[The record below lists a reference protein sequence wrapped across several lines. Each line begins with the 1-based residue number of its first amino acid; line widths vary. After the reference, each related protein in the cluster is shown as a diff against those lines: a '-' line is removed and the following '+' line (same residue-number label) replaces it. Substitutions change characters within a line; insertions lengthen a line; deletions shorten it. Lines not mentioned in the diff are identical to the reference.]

1 MYRACLFCNADLG
14 QNEAVEHLPVGR
26 RLAFDQGRGRLWVVC
41 RKCERWNLTPF
52 DDRWEAMEECE
63 KLFRDTRVRFSTDE
77 IGLARLREGTEL
89 VRIGEPL
96 RPEFAAWR
104 YGDQFG
110 RRRRRHVLLVG
121 AGILGVAG
129 LAILPKLVLG
139 ISGGGFG
146 YNLINPALQAFKA
159 KRTVA
164 RLPLADGEMA
174 PVTQLQIERTQLLAG
189 STPDEWR
196 LHIPEPA
203 TSWRGRLLGESA
215 LHGGLLLEGDA
226 ARTALQ
232 KILPRVN
239 RQGAGKDTVQTA
251 VGVLEDAP
259 TTDAL
264 IAMLARS
271 PSGSWK
277 PKKEGDRSLQALRSE
292 LRLAL
297 EMTTHEE
304 AERRWLAGELVEL
317 EQAWRDAEELA
328 AIADKLGIP
337 ADVEARLEAMRSTH
351 PPTGEKREP

>member
-1 MYRACLFCNADLG
+1 MYRTCLFCNADLG
-14 QNEAVEHLPVGR
+14 LNQAIEHLPVGR

-52 DDRWEAMEECE
+52 DDRWEAIEECE

-139 ISGGGFG
+139 IGGGGFG
-146 YNLINPALQAFKA
+146 YNFIQPALQAYKA
-159 KRTVA
+159 KKTVA
-164 RLPLADGEMA
+164 RLPLEGGETA
-174 PVTQLQIERTQLLAG
+174 AVTQLQIERTRLLPG
-189 STPDEWR
+189 STPDTWR
-196 LHIPEPA
+196 LHIPERG
-203 TSWRGRLLGESA
+203 SWRDKARIESL
-215 LHGGLLLEGDA
+215 LHGGLLLEGEV

-232 KILPRVN
+232 RILPQAN
-239 RQGAGKDTVQTA
+239 RQGAGRESVQTA
-251 VGVLEDAP
+251 VRALEETP
-259 TTDAL
+259 STDAM
-264 IAMLARS
+264 IAKLARA
-271 PSGSWK
+271 PLGAWK
-277 PKKEGDRSLQALRSE
+277 PKKGHDRTLHTLNAE

-304 AERRWLAGELVEL
+304 AERRWLAGELLEL
-317 EQAWRDAEELA
+317 EQAWRQAEEIA
-328 AIADKLGIP
+328 AIADTLGIP
-337 ADVEARLEAMRSTH
+337 ADVEARLQAMRDAS
-351 PPTGEKREP
+351 PGTGETRES

>member
-1 MYRACLFCNADLG
+1 MYRTCLFCNADLG
-14 QNEAVEHLPVGR
+14 LNQAVEHLPVGR
-26 RLAFDQGRGRLWVVC
+26 RLAFDQRRGRLWVVC

-129 LAILPKLVLG
+129 LVILPKLVLG
-139 ISGGGFG
+139 VGGGGFG
-146 YNLINPALQAFKA
+146 YNFINPALQAYKA
-159 KRTVA
+159 KKTVA
-164 RLPLADGEMA
+164 RLPLADGETV
-174 PVTQLQIERTQLLAG
+174 PITRLQIERTRLLPG
-189 STPDEWR
+189 SAPDEWR
-196 LHIPEPA
+196 LHIPERSGSRA
-203 TSWRGRLLGESA
+203 WRRRHTSVYGRMI
-215 LHGGLLLEGDA
+215 LEGET
-226 ARTALQ
+226 ARMALG
-232 KILPRVN
+232 KILPLAN
-239 RQGAGKDTVQTA
+239 HQGAGKATVQTA
-251 VGVLEDAP
+251 VGVLEEAP

-264 IAMLARS
+264 ITQLARS
-271 PSGSWK
+271 PADSWK
-277 PKKEGDRSLQALRSE
+277 PRKDGDRTLHTLKSE

-297 EMTTHEE
+297 EMSTHEE
-304 AERRWLAGELVEL
+304 AERRWLAGELLDL
-317 EQAWRDAEELA
+317 EQAWREAEELA

-337 ADVEARLEAMRSTH
+337 ADVEARLETMRGTG
-351 PPTGEKREP
+351 PATGETKEP